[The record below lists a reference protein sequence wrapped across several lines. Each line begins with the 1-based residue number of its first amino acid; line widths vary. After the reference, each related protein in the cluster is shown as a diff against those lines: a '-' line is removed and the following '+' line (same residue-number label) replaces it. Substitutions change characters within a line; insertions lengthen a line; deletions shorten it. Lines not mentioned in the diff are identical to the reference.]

1 MGYEGI
7 ALTVA
12 GSDSSGGAG
21 IQADL
26 KTFAA
31 FNVYGASVITSITA
45 QNTTGV
51 FAVFDIPPEIVGKQF
66 EVVAEDLNIGA
77 VKIGM
82 LSNSEIMIVVA
93 ENIKKYRIEKVV
105 LDPVMVAKTGAP
117 LIKDEAIK
125 TLKEV
130 MIPLAYVIT
139 PNIPEAEILTGIKI
153 SNPMD
158 MKEAAKII
166 FNMGAKHV
174 LIKGGHLMGYS
185 KVIDI
190 LFDGKASY
198 VFQSDKVET
207 KNTHGTGCTLSS
219 AIAAGLAKGKD
230 VYKAVSDAEK
240 YINLAIK
247 EAPKNIGHG
256 FGPLYHNVKI

>member
-1 MGYEGI
+1 MGYEGV

-45 QNTTGV
+45 QNTMGV
-51 FAVFDIPPEIVGKQF
+51 YAVFDIPPDIVGKQF
-66 EVVAEDLNIGA
+66 DAVAEDLDIGA
-77 VKIGM
+77 LKIGM
-82 LSNSEIMIVVA
+82 LSSGEIMEVVA
-93 ENIKKYRIEKVV
+93 EKIKKYGIEKVV

-117 LIKDEAIK
+117 LIKDDAIEI
-125 TLKEV
+125 LKNV
-130 MIPLAYVIT
+130 MVPLAYVIT
-139 PNIPEAEILTGIKI
+139 PNIPEAEILAGMEIK
-153 SNPMD
+153 NPID
-158 MKEAAKII
+158 MKEAAKRICE
-166 FNMGAKHV
+166 MGAKNV
-174 LIKGGHLMGYS
+174 LLKGGHLKEYS

-190 LFDGKASY
+190 LFDGKNSY
-198 VFQSDKVET
+198 VFQADRVET

-219 AIAAGLAKGKD
+219 AIAAGLAKGRD
-230 VYKAVSDAEK
+230 IFKAVSDAER
-240 YINLAIK
+240 YISLAIR

-256 FGPLYHNVKI
+256 YGPLYHNVKI

>member
-1 MGYEGI
+1 LSYEGV

-45 QNTTGV
+45 QNTMGV
-51 FAVFDIPPEIVGKQF
+51 YAVFDIPPDIVGKQF
-66 EVVAEDLNIGA
+66 DAVAEDLDIGA
-77 VKIGM
+77 LKIGM
-82 LSNSEIMIVVA
+82 LSSSEIMEVVA
-93 ENIKKYRIEKVV
+93 EKIKKYGIEKVV

-117 LIKDEAIK
+117 LIKDDAIE
-125 TLKEV
+125 TLRRIMV
-130 MIPLAYVIT
+130 PLAYVIT
-139 PNIPEAEILTGIKI
+139 PNIPEAKILTGMEIR
-153 SNPMD
+153 NPID
-158 MKEAAKII
+158 MKEAAKRIYD
-166 FNMGAKHV
+166 MGAKNV
-174 LIKGGHLMGYS
+174 LLKGGHLEGYS
-185 KVIDI
+185 KIIDI
-190 LFDGKASY
+190 LFDGKSSY
-198 VFQSDKVET
+198 VFQADRVET

-230 VYKAVSDAEK
+230 IFKAVADAER

-256 FGPLYHNVKI
+256 YGPLYHNVRI

>member
-51 FAVFDIPPEIVGKQF
+51 FAVFDIPPEIVGRQF

>member
-1 MGYEGI
+1 M
-7 ALTVA
+7 TVA

-51 FAVFDIPPEIVGKQF
+51 FAVFDIPPDMVGKQF
-66 EVVAEDLNIGA
+66 DAVAEDLEIGA

-82 LSNSEIMIVVA
+82 LSSSEIMRVIA
-93 ENIKKYRIEKVV
+93 DRIKKYGIEKVV
-105 LDPVMVAKTGAP
+105 LDPVMVAKSGAP
-117 LIKDEAIK
+117 LIKEDAIE

-130 MIPLAYVIT
+130 MIPLSYVIT
-139 PNIPEAEILTGIKI
+139 PNIPEAEIITGMKI
-153 SNPMD
+153 ESPLD
-158 MKEAAKII
+158 MKEASKRI
-166 FNMGAKHV
+166 FSLGAKHV
-174 LIKGGHLMGYS
+174 LLKGGHLKGYS

-190 LFDGKASY
+190 LFDGKSFF
-198 VFQSDKVET
+198 VFQADKIET

-230 VYKAVSDAEK
+230 VYRAVSDAEK
-240 YINLAIK
+240 YINMAIK

-256 FGPLYHNVKI
+256 FGPLYHNVRI